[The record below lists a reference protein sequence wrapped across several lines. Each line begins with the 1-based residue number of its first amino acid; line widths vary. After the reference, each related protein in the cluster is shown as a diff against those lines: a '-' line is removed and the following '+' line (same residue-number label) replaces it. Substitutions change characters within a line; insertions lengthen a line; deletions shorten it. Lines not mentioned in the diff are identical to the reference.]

1 MNAASAAP
9 STVSP
14 LTAALRAHAAERD
27 ARKARLA
34 ASVESALTIGDDLE
48 NNCRAALG
56 MQLHACVQNQA
67 ALEGA
72 VRALRLQVATLGK
85 RAAGYGAA
93 YDALAAAVAVA
104 DAGAMDA
111 YLRST
116 DGVLARIGDNL
127 EWVAGRLTAEE

>member
-9 STVSP
+9 STASP

-27 ARKARLA
+27 ARKARVA

-93 YDALAAAVAVA
+93 YDALAAAVA

-116 DGVLARIGDNL
+116 DGTLARIGDNL